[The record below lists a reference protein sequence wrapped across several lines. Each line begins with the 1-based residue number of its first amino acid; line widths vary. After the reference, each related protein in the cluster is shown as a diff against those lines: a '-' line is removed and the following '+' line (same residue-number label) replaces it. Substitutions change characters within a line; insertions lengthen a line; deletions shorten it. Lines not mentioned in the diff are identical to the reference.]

1 MEACNELFNKL
12 EDYDEMTLDLLSY
25 SKIGKVIRHI
35 GQKENIPRQGEFRF
49 QERAKKLV
57 EQWSRISTIRP
68 DDYAKGFD
76 FKWLGNMSDISSV
89 LLDMV
94 KARRGC
100 IGSVGGLSEV
110 VVQNASGSSVSVILQ

>member
-1 MEACNELFNKL
+1 MEACNKL

-35 GQKENIPRQGEFRF
+35 GQKENIPRQEEFMF
-49 QERAKKLV
+49 QERSKKLV
-57 EQWSRISTIRP
+57 EQWSRISTMRP

-89 LLDMV
+89 LLDMM
-94 KARRGC
+94 KARRWC

-110 VVQNASGSSVSVILQ
+110 VVQNASGSSVSVTLP

>member
-35 GQKENIPRQGEFRF
+35 GQKENIPRQEEFMF
-49 QERAKKLV
+49 QERSKKLL
-57 EQWSRISTIRP
+57 EQWSRISTMRP
-68 DDYAKGFD
+68 DDYAKGLD
-76 FKWLGNMSDISSV
+76 FKWLGNINDISSV
-89 LLDMV
+89 LLDMM
-94 KARRGC
+94 KARREC